1 VRWKPTKSN
10 FPLLTIAVF
19 AAGLVLAGAL
29 LYGWI
34 DRASI
39 ANREQQ
45 EEFLNAA
52 MRSFRGEFIAPL
64 LEIRA
69 TFRPVP
75 RSATTADL
83 DQYLA
88 DFYSQWR
95 SNDANS
101 ALVYALSVATIDS
114 GGKTQFRTL
123 DAKSGKFIQEP
134 WPQSL
139 EMFRPGIERIERIGP
154 REPGR
159 MFYVRAGGFPF
170 ALNGP
175 RPMIVV
181 PLMESGG
188 RGREFSFRTGRRRE
202 AGSIPPV
209 EVFAENEEIHRAPP
223 PPGGMPTLD
232 LPVRTRF
239 SGHSRGWCFLELDLN
254 YLRQHLF
261 PQLVERS
268 FGGAGPSNYRVGVL
282 GGDPQQIVFS
292 SEPGLTPSSFSSPDG
307 DALLLASYG
316 ELGAMLRVRAR
327 RLASGAAADDL
338 MDLSI
343 ATEPPPPGPEG
354 PPKQGPEMH
363 RRFREASAWVLV
375 VKNKAGSIDALVAR
389 TRRRDLAL
397 GFGVLFLLA
406 LSMGSLVVTTHRARE
421 LARRE
426 MEFVAGV
433 SHEFRTPL
441 ASIQS
446 AAFNLSSG
454 VVQEP
459 GRVREYGALV
469 RNEARRLTDLI
480 EQVMSYA
487 GIQSGV
493 KHYELVPTEVQ
504 VMVERALAEFASAFR
519 DAGWQVEKEVE
530 KDLPQVFVEAPS
542 VESAVKNLFANA
554 IKYGGASR
562 WLRITAACAPNG
574 GRGEV
579 QISVEDHGPGI
590 DPADVPHIF
599 EPFYRGQG
607 VLASTAP
614 GAGLGLSIVKRHI
627 EAQGGRV
634 SVESAK
640 GKGAR
645 FTIHLPAFS
654 GPERKAV

>member
-1 VRWKPTKSN
+1 MRWKPTKSN

-19 AAGLVLAGAL
+19 AAGLVLAGTL

-34 DRASI
+34 NRASI

-52 MRSFRGEFIAPL
+52 MRSFRGEFVAPL

-75 RSATTADL
+75 SAATAADL

-88 DFYSQWR
+88 DFYTQWR
-95 SNDANS
+95 SSDANS
-101 ALVYALSVATIDS
+101 ALVSSLSVATIDS
-114 GGKTQFRTL
+114 EGKTRFRAF
-123 DAKSGKFIQEP
+123 DAKSGKFVEEP

-139 EMFRPGIERIERIGP
+139 EMFRPQIERIERIAP
-154 REPGR
+154 RESQR

-181 PLMESGG
+181 PLTESGG
-188 RGREFSFRTGRRRE
+188 RARRFGVWTGRSRE
-202 AGSIPPV
+202 AGPGPPI
-209 EVFAENEEIHRAPP
+209 EVFAENEEHLRGSQRLR
-223 PPGGMPTLD
+223 GGPSFD
-232 LPVRTRF
+232 LPVRPPF
-239 SGHSRGWCFLELDLN
+239 SGRLRGWCFLELDLS
-254 YLRQHLF
+254 YLKQHLF

-268 FGGAGPSNYRVGVL
+268 FGGAGLSNYRVGVI
-282 GGDPQQIVFS
+282 GSNPQQIFFS

-316 ELGAMLRVRAR
+316 ELGSMFHFRAR
-327 RLASGAAADDL
+327 RLAAGEGADDL

-343 ATEPPPPGPEG
+343 ATAPPPGPGG
-354 PPKQGPEMH
+354 PPVQVREP
-363 RRFREASAWVLV
+363 RRLREAGAWILV
-375 VKNKAGSIDALVAR
+375 VKSQTGSIDALVAR
-389 TRRRDLAL
+389 TRRRDLTL

-406 LSMGSLVVTTHRARE
+406 VSMGSLVITTHRARE

-446 AAFNLSSG
+446 AGFNLSSG

-459 GRVREYGALV
+459 GRVKEYGSLV

-487 GIQSGV
+487 GIQSGA
-493 KHYELVPTEVQ
+493 KHYELVPTEVPAI
-504 VMVERALAEFASAFR
+504 VERALAEFAPAFR
-519 DAGWQVEKEVE
+519 DAGWQVEKDVE
-530 KDLPQVFVEAPS
+530 ENLPPVLVEGPS

-554 IKYGGASR
+554 IKYGGAGR
-562 WLRITAACAPNG
+562 WLRVSAACTPNG
-574 GRGEV
+574 GREEV

-590 DPADVPHIF
+590 DPADLPHIF

-607 VLASTAP
+607 VLGSTVP

-640 GKGAR
+640 GKGSR
-645 FTIHLPAFS
+645 FTIHLPAVS
-654 GPERKAV
+654 EAERKAV